1 MRFGCVSLL
10 VATLIAQASQPT
22 FRTGVELLRL
32 DVTVLDKSGAPVRDL
47 GVGDF
52 IVKVDGK
59 PRKVSFARFYGPETD
74 QPAVTATAAPPS
86 FADNTGVARGRV
98 VILVVDLESM
108 TPGYEKVVLD
118 TAGSLIDRLGP
129 DDSVGL
135 ILIPGKGIELT
146 RDHARVRQ
154 ALAGARGFA
163 SASDRQHAISVR
175 EAEAFSRDDRRVMSE
190 VVEREC
196 RPSDQMCSHDLER
209 EARQLLVEA
218 DQHIRNVLTTL
229 TDLNTRI
236 AHLDAPRTVVVLSAG
251 LPYRQDSNSYF
262 RDLERRAAESGT
274 TTYVVQLYQP
284 ETDASQGGRPG
295 TATLPA
301 MDLAEG
307 LSNVAGATDASV
319 YSGIGRAVG
328 VFDRIRTEILHTY
341 QLGVESVAADE
352 DGKPHKIDVQVSRP
366 GAVVRARSAFAVP
379 KAAPHVR
386 TVAEV
391 MALPPGLA
399 ETPLSIGVYNTRGED
414 AATLKLVVLVESVT
428 GSHPAGAP
436 SFALEITSND
446 GKPVFETN
454 GTLKTQSDRAE
465 VTVAA
470 QVAPGRYVL
479 RGAVVDAEHR
489 AGSVELPIAVGMRQA
504 GEFQFSDLIVG
515 TLADGFTPTSRLQ
528 PPTATAILELYT
540 ADPARFDGVTVD
552 LELRNGE
559 KTLATGTTTIAKTSL
574 DRRRVAQGALDI
586 PDLEPGTYEVVAVAK
601 RGGQPVAH
609 LTRTV
614 VRR

>member
-10 VATLIAQASQPT
+10 VATLIAQSSQPT

-32 DVTVLDKSGAPVRDL
+32 DVTVLDASGEPVRDL

-52 IVKVDGK
+52 VVTVDGK
-59 PRKVSFARFYGPETD
+59 PRTVSFARFYGPETEH
-74 QPAVTATAAPPS
+74 PAVTATTSSPS
-86 FADNTGVARGRV
+86 FADNTRVARGRIL
-98 VILVVDLESM
+98 ILVVDLESM

-129 DDSVGL
+129 DDSAGL

-154 ALAGARGFA
+154 ALAQARGFA
-163 SASDRQHAISVR
+163 SPSDRQHAISVR
-175 EAEAFSRDDRRVMSE
+175 EAEAFSRDDRRIMSD
-190 VVEREC
+190 VIEREC
-196 RPSDQMCSHDLER
+196 RPSDQTCSHDLDR

-229 TDLNTRI
+229 TDLNARI
-236 AHLDAPRTVVVLSAG
+236 ARLDAPRTVVVLSAG
-251 LPYRQDSNSYF
+251 LPYRQDSESYF
-262 RDLERRAAESGT
+262 RDLKRRAAESGT
-274 TTYVVQLYQP
+274 STYIVQLYQP
-284 ETDASQGGRPG
+284 ETDASQAGRPG
-295 TATLPA
+295 TASLSA
-301 MDLAEG
+301 GDLAEG
-307 LSNVAGATDASV
+307 LSSVAGATDGSV
-319 YSGIGRAVG
+319 YSGVGRAAG

-341 QLGVESVAADE
+341 QLGVESVPADA
-352 DGKPHKIDVQVSRP
+352 DGKAHKIEVRVTRP
-366 GAVVRARSAFAVP
+366 GAVVRARRAFTVP
-379 KAAPHVR
+379 EAARGAR
-386 TVAEV
+386 TVAQV

-414 AATLKLVVLVESVT
+414 ATTLKLVVLLESVT
-428 GSHPAGAP
+428 GTRPTGEPA
-436 SFALEITSND
+436 FAFSVTSSD
-446 GKPVFETN
+446 GKPAFQTE
-454 GTLKTQSDRAE
+454 GKMKLQSDRAE
-465 VTVAA
+465 ATVAA
-470 QVAPGRYVL
+470 QVAPGYYVL
-479 RGAVVDAEHR
+479 RGAIVDGDGR
-489 AGSVELPIAVGMRQA
+489 AGSVELPITVGMRQA
-504 GEFQFSDLIVG
+504 GDFQFSDLIVG
-515 TLADGFTPTSRLQ
+515 TLTNGFTPSSHLE
-528 PPTATAILELYT
+528 PPSATAILELYT
-540 ADPARFDGVTVD
+540 ADPTHFDQLTVD

-574 DRRRVAQGALDI
+574 ERRRVAQGALDI